1 METEL
6 YSKVKNLGALQLPVT
21 QMIQRS
27 LQKRYQILEQV
38 AKDIGYTEFTFIQKK
53 KRIEEVKVDDVMIGE
68 DLSVDIFGMRLKD
81 EDF

>member
-53 KRIEEVKVDDVMIGE
+53 KRIEEVKVDDVIIGE

>member
-1 METEL
+1 METQL

>member
-1 METEL
+1 METQL

-53 KRIEEVKVDDVMIGE
+53 KRIEEVKVDDVMLGE